1 MLEIKNKLYNSKER
15 KKQKLFNKYMETKK
29 FFRLKTQK
37 IFPLNENEK
46 ILYIDKYYDREKNE
60 KPQSDKYIV
69 FNKRIH
75 ILSVISKS
83 ELENFYYSFCNLVK
97 KNPSKNI
104 FSKIVL
110 DERQKKSILNYSNK
124 INLGGWSN
132 LGYVTPKSKDL
143 ENIIDYF
150 HIFIFNL
157 STDYVGLDF
166 TAILNEDFNDK
177 LNKFMISEI
186 EPEINYF
193 KYYVGNKKYINK
205 NNPNKNISRKEK
217 LDDILLEIKMRCYDF
232 LNLYF
237 NLFPLNNKAPIT
249 FDEYATNYEFNSE
262 KDYLLRCYDFYIF
275 KDEQILKDIDI
286 IINHNDKE
294 FSQTFEK
301 VNFIYECGY
310 KSDYNRSARFLFN
323 LPLKNKDNF
332 FDSSKFMQI
341 YKIIFMFYYNI
352 ELENYIAQKRKILN
366 IALKNRKTK
375 VYDEYI
381 NINQTIN
388 TYINILNNI
397 NIKNTFGE
405 YENDKIK
412 DSLKYQKERYN
423 NIIKENK
430 RLDEDFSNLLMAV
443 SSKSSLNLSKISIW
457 IAIISLI
464 VTMVFSILSYTDSN
478 KEKTKNEQNIING
491 TVIDRD
497 DL

>member
-1 MLEIKNKLYNSKER
+1 
-15 KKQKLFNKYMETKK
+15 
-29 FFRLKTQK
+29 
-37 IFPLNENEK
+37 
-46 ILYIDKYYDREKNE
+46 
-60 KPQSDKYIV
+60 
-69 FNKRIH
+69 
-75 ILSVISKS
+75 
-83 ELENFYYSFCNLVK
+83 
-97 KNPSKNI
+97 
-104 FSKIVL
+104 
-110 DERQKKSILNYSNK
+110 
-124 INLGGWSN
+124 
-132 LGYVTPKSKDL
+132 
-143 ENIIDYF
+143 
-150 HIFIFNL
+150 
-157 STDYVGLDF
+157 
-166 TAILNEDFNDK
+166 
-177 LNKFMISEI
+177 MISEI

-332 FDSSKFMQI
+332 FDSSTFMQI

-366 IALKNRKTK
+366 IALKKQKNKSIRR
-375 VYDEYI
+375 VY
-381 NINQTIN
+381 
-388 TYINILNNI
+388 
-397 NIKNTFGE
+397 
-405 YENDKIK
+405 
-412 DSLKYQKERYN
+412 
-423 NIIKENK
+423 
-430 RLDEDFSNLLMAV
+430 
-443 SSKSSLNLSKISIW
+443 
-457 IAIISLI
+457 
-464 VTMVFSILSYTDSN
+464 
-478 KEKTKNEQNIING
+478 
-491 TVIDRD
+491 
-497 DL
+497 